1 MAEQYA
7 VIDSNG
13 KIQNVVLW
21 DGKSNWLPQEGLKVV
36 ACNKDECM
44 IGGTYINGTFLLPDS
59 EPYTSEELLEQKVS
73 KKNKLLDDAATR
85 IAILQ
90 DAVSLEMATEDERA
104 SLIELQRYRVLLNRI
119 DVSST
124 ADINW
129 PVMPA
134 L

>member
-1 MAEQYA
+1 MAEHYA

-13 KIQNVVLW
+13 KIQNIVLW
-21 DGKSNWLPQEGLKVV
+21 DGKSNWLPQEGLKVI

-44 IGGTYINGTFLLPDS
+44 IGGTNINGTFLLPDF
-59 EPYTSEELLEQKVS
+59 EPYTTEEQLEQKVC

-124 ADINW
+124 VAISW

-134 L
+134 S